1 MDAPG
6 FSYAT
11 AAWVNVLE
19 PWNENENVA
28 LSSNPASLLNS
39 VK

>member
-6 FSYAT
+6 FCYAT
-11 AAWVNVLE
+11 DACANVLV
-19 PWNENENVA
+19 PWNENENVV

>member
-6 FSYAT
+6 VCYTT
-11 AAWVNVLE
+11 AACVNVLV

-28 LSSNPASLLNS
+28 LSSKDESLLNS